1 MLNAVAVEPPP
12 SRRSKVWSRN
22 WPHCQ
27 ANCDSRRSSNTSTLV
42 SLMTRLLI
50 WRALGPPNGWLMPS
64 VYFAG
69 PTRAYGVPALPHV
82 GLLTLL
88 PLPSRFCT
96 SNDTAADAD
105 GAMAM
110 MPPPM
115 TAATAATGN
124 TRVSQVFRLARN
136 LTDPPQDFA

>member
-1 MLNAVAVEPPP
+1 MVLVCWRGLDVLVPVPGACADRFTAITPRVSEKDSSGSPGWKLMLNAVAVGPPP

-22 WPHCQ
+22 WPHCH

-82 GLLTLL
+82 G
-88 PLPSRFCT
+88 
-96 SNDTAADAD
+96 
-105 GAMAM
+105 
-110 MPPPM
+110 
-115 TAATAATGN
+115 
-124 TRVSQVFRLARN
+124 
-136 LTDPPQDFA
+136 